1 MNVTTLDVETSYH
14 RKYDDTVSSP
24 FEGDILVS
32 VGYKVND
39 KPCEYLCFNHNHQK
53 PTKDAKQILQKV
65 LDETG
70 LLVGHNLK
78 FDYNWLVSCGFTYKE
93 RMYDTMII
101 EYTFAKGLKRG
112 FSLADSCKRRGL
124 DLKATDLIDPY
135 LKKKISYE
143 DIPWEVVEE
152 YGKQDVEITY
162 QLACAQLNKINL
174 KFEEV
179 CKGFSPQ

>member
-1 MNVTTLDVETSYH
+1 M
-14 RKYDDTVSSP
+14 
-24 FEGDILVS
+24 
-32 VGYKVND
+32 
-39 KPCEYLCFNHNHQK
+39 
-53 PTKDAKQILQKV
+53 QKV

-78 FDYNWLVSCGFTYKE
+78 FDYNWLVSCGFTYNE

-152 YGKQDVEITY
+152 YGK
-162 QLACAQLNKINL
+162 LR
-174 KFEEV
+174 
-179 CKGFSPQ
+179 S